1 MALIPVYFTASK
13 LEIAEK
19 ALQRGVL
26 KYPGLCYIKNTNS
39 LAWVTEENKLEIIKG
54 DKQITNVKLVGS
66 NLQFFSGTTL
76 LFQYDI
82 SMSEDDKKQIVEE
95 TKKSIGLDSY
105 VKASDLSTLLD
116 NKIGNLEDK
125 QTVVD
130 YINSLSY
137 KKLTDKPI
145 EYLIGTLT
153 IPITISSLD
162 DGMYKIKGQYIIGGN
177 NTTVRSS
184 ADDVFFVVSHDKDTN
199 GTSITQFQGNSI
211 LLYFIQQDGDYVT
224 DKYVTEKW
232 INDQNFMSAD
242 SAKQFIREQLEL
254 SVSDI
259 IDQKI
264 DEALDSKIGGLESSD
279 IANIFTS

>member
-1 MALIPVYFTASK
+1 M
-13 LEIAEK
+13 
-19 ALQRGVL
+19 
-26 KYPGLCYIKNTNS
+26 
-39 LAWVTEENKLEIIKG
+39 
-54 DKQITNVKLVGS
+54 
-66 NLQFFSGTTL
+66 QFFSGTTL

>member
-26 KYPGLCYIKNTNS
+26 KYPGLCYIKNTKS

-66 NLQFFSGTTL
+66 NLQFFSDTTL

-95 TKKSIGLDSY
+95 IKKSIGLDSY

-162 DGMYKIKGQYIIGGN
+162 DGIYKIKGQYIIGGN

>member
-162 DGMYKIKGQYIIGGN
+162 DGIYKIKGQYIIGGN

>member
-19 ALQRGVL
+19 ALLRGIL

-145 EYLIGTLT
+145 EYLIGTLI

-162 DGMYKIKGQYIIGGN
+162 DGIYKIKGQYIIGGN

>member
-199 GTSITQFQGNSI
+199 GTSITPFQGNSI
-211 LLYFIQQDGDYVT
+211 LIYFIQQDGDYVT

>member
-162 DGMYKIKGQYIIGGN
+162 DGIYKIKGQYIIGGN

-199 GTSITQFQGNSI
+199 GTSITQLQGNSI